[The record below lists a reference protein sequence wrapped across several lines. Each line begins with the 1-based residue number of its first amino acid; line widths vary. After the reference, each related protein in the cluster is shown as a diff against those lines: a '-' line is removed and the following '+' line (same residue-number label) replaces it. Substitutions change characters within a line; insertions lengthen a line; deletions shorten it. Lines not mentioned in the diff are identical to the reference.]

1 MRFKYRGGNMIANKH
16 AKYICFSRFFKR
28 APIICAFLIVGF
40 FPFSANAFEILLGTG
55 ETGTFSHFTGRTIC
69 RMINRHSNDIN
80 CKTVPGSDDIHN
92 ITNLQEG
99 SLDIGLIDSRMLNDA
114 IKKTGYFEFLDINY
128 DNLRVLA
135 PLYDVPITLIVR
147 SDTGINSLEELKG
160 KRVNAG
166 APRSLQHL
174 AFDTIM
180 KAKNW
185 SERDFSLFEELPA
198 SQSQDTMAL
207 CYGTIQAMIH
217 IGVHP
222 DSSLQQL
229 LRRCKAGLINMND
242 IDIEKMVMDHP
253 AFSKIN
259 IAADTYTSH
268 PKGVTT
274 FGTRA
279 MLVASADLDEQT
291 VYKIIDAI
299 YSNQKHLK
307 RAHPA
312 LSSFTL
318 DAARKDD
325 LGIQLHPGAVKFFS
339 EHGF

>member
-1 MRFKYRGGNMIANKH
+1 MIANKH

-28 APIICAFLIVGF
+28 VPIICAFLIVGLS
-40 FPFSANAFEILLGTG
+40 PFSANALDILIGTG

-69 RMINRHSNDIN
+69 RIIDRHSNDIS
-80 CKTVPGSDDIHN
+80 CTTIPGSDDMHN
-92 ITNLQEG
+92 LTNLRQG
-99 SLDIGLIDSRMLNDA
+99 SLDIGLIDSRMLHDA
-114 IKKTGYFEFLDINY
+114 VNKTGYFEFLDISY
-128 DNLRVLA
+128 DNLRVLI
-135 PLYDVPITLIVR
+135 PRYDVPITLVVHSKAEI
-147 SDTGINSLEELKG
+147 TWLEELKG
-160 KRVNAG
+160 KRINAG

-207 CYGTIQAMIH
+207 CYGSIQAMMH
-217 IGVHP
+217 IGGHHDP
-222 DSSLQQL
+222 SLQQL

-242 IDIEKMVMDHP
+242 IDIEKLVMDHP

-259 IAADTYTSH
+259 IAADMYTSH

-299 YSNQKHLK
+299 YSNQKYLK

-312 LSSFTL
+312 LASFTL
-318 DAARKDD
+318 DAARKNDI
-325 LGIQLHPGAVKFFS
+325 GIQLHPGAAKYFS

>member
-1 MRFKYRGGNMIANKH
+1 MIANKH

-28 APIICAFLIVGF
+28 VPIICAFMIVGL
-40 FPFSANAFEILLGTG
+40 FPLSANALDILIGTG

-69 RMINRHSNDIN
+69 RMINKHSNDIS
-80 CKTVPGSDDIHN
+80 CKTVPGPDDVHN
-92 ITNLQEG
+92 LTNLRGG
-99 SLDIGLIDSRMLNDA
+99 SLDIGLIDSRMLHDA
-114 IKKTGYFEFLDINY
+114 INKTGYFEFLDIRY
-128 DNLRVLA
+128 DNLRVLV
-135 PLYDVPITLIVR
+135 PLYDVPVTLVVR
-147 SDTGINSLEELKG
+147 SNAKITSLEELKG
-160 KRVNAG
+160 KRINAG

-180 KAKNW
+180 KTKNW
-185 SERDFSLFEELPA
+185 SERDFSLLEELPA
-198 SQSQDTMAL
+198 SHSQDTMAL

-222 DSSLQQL
+222 DLSLQQL
-229 LRRCKAGLINMND
+229 LRRCKADLINMND
-242 IDIEKMVMDHP
+242 IDIEKLVMDHP

-318 DAARKDD
+318 DAARKNDI
-325 LGIQLHPGAVKFFS
+325 GIKLHPGAVKYFS

>member
-1 MRFKYRGGNMIANKH
+1 MIANKST
-16 AKYICFSRFFKR
+16 KYICFSRFFKR
-28 APIICAFLIVGF
+28 APIICAFLIVGLI
-40 FPFSANAFEILLGTG
+40 PFSANAFDILVGTG

-69 RMINRHSNDIN
+69 RIIKRHSNDIN
-80 CKTVPGSDDIHN
+80 CKTIPGSDDVHN
-92 ITNLQEG
+92 LTNLQEG
-99 SLDIGLIDSRMLNDA
+99 SLDIGIIDSRMLHDA
-114 IKKTGYFEFLDINY
+114 INKTGYFEFLDISY
-128 DNLRVLA
+128 DNLRALV
-135 PLYDVPITLIVR
+135 PLYDVPVTLVVRGDVEIT
-147 SDTGINSLEELKG
+147 SLEQLKG
-160 KRVNAG
+160 KRINAG

-185 SERDFSLFEELPA
+185 SEKDFSLFEELPA

-222 DSSLQQL
+222 DSSLQQM
-229 LRRCKAGLINMND
+229 LRRCKAGLVNMND
-242 IDIEKMVMDHP
+242 IDIEKLVMDHP
-253 AFSKIN
+253 AFSKTN
-259 IAADTYTSH
+259 IAADTYTSN

-279 MLVASADLDEQT
+279 MLIASADLDEQT

-312 LSSFTL
+312 LSSFTM
-318 DAARKDD
+318 DAARKND
-325 LGIQLHPGAVKFFS
+325 LGIQLHPGAVKYFS